1 MAQAAGPQGHFNTS
15 WSDFT
20 TPLNRNTSLLKRVFE
35 PNTTITK
42 RALAN
47 SPRRSTRD
55 ELGAVLLMIFIMFC
69 YASAWYG
76 MKLPLH
82 RVLRRPE
89 EISHSTREDWF
100 RDALLVST
108 VALVCS
114 FASWLLGLYLRHHA
128 MQSWWYGQILMVLRI
143 LETAIDV
150 LLAVVWIFVLY
161 AVWRLRYRL
170 RNWRCRRL

>member
-1 MAQAAGPQGHFNTS
+1 MAQAAWPQSQFNTS

-20 TPLNRNTSLLKRVFE
+20 TSLKRNTSLLKRAFE

-47 SPRRSTRD
+47 SARRGTHD

-76 MKLPLH
+76 MKVPLH
-82 RVLRRPE
+82 RVLRTPAG
-89 EISHSTREDWF
+89 ISHSTREDWF
-100 RDALLVST
+100 KDALLVST

-128 MQSWWYGQILMVLRI
+128 MQSWWYGQILLMLGI
-143 LETAIDV
+143 LETANVV
-150 LLAVVWIFVLY
+150 LLAVVWIRGLH
-161 AVWRLRYRL
+161 AV
-170 RNWRCRRL
+170 